1 MGQKTNP
8 IGLRVAVNK
17 DWRSK
22 WYAGKKEFGKLL
34 TEDRDIRALLKKKL
48 ESASV
53 PKILIERAANRCRIT
68 ILTARPGVV
77 IGRKG
82 AEIDKLKEELSK
94 MTGKEIYVDIQE
106 IKTPETDA
114 QLVAE
119 NIALQLERRVSFR
132 RAMKK
137 AIQTAMDL
145 GAEGIKVRCGGRL
158 GGAELARVETYH
170 EGRVPLHTLRANIDF
185 GFAEANTVYGK
196 LGVKVWICKGENK
209 PERAAAEKDK
219 QQREEGIRPE
229 QSAPLPMSSGQQVT
243 A

>member
-8 IGLRVAVNK
+8 IGLRVAVNR

-34 TEDRDIRALLKKKL
+34 SEDRQIRDLLKKKL

-53 PKILIERAANRCRIT
+53 PKILIERAASRCRIT

-82 AEIDKLKEELSK
+82 AEIDKIKEELSK
-94 MTGKEIYVDIQE
+94 MTGKEIYVDIIEVKQ
-106 IKTPETDA
+106 PEVDA

-119 NIALQLERRVSFR
+119 NVALQLERRVSFR

-137 AIQTAMDL
+137 ALQTAKDF
-145 GAEGIKVRCGGRL
+145 GAEGIKIRCAGRL
-158 GGAELARVETYH
+158 GGAELARVEMYH
-170 EGRVPLHTLRANIDF
+170 WGRVPLHTLRANIDY
-185 GFAEANTVYGK
+185 GFAEASTMYGK
-196 LGVKVWICKGENK
+196 LGVKCWICKGDTK
-209 PERAAAEKDK
+209 PQKAAPATAEAAAN
-219 QQREEGIRPE
+219 
-229 QSAPLPMSSGQQVT
+229 
-243 A
+243 

>member
-1 MGQKTNP
+1 MGQKANP

-22 WYAGKKEFGKLL
+22 WYADKKDFGKLL
-34 TEDRDIRALLKKKL
+34 NEDQQIRLILKKKL

-53 PKILIERAANRCRIT
+53 PKILIERAATRCRIT
-68 ILTARPGVV
+68 IFTARPGVV

-94 MTGKEIYVDIQE
+94 MTGKEVYVDIQE
-106 IKTPETDA
+106 VKQPETDA

-137 AIQTAMDL
+137 AVQTAMDF
-145 GAEGIKVRCGGRL
+145 GAEGIRVRCSGRL
-158 GGAELARVETYH
+158 GGAELARVEQYL
-170 EGRVPLHTLRANIDF
+170 EGRVPLHTLRANIEY

-196 LGVKVWICKGENK
+196 LGVKCWVCKGDTK
-209 PERAAAEKDK
+209 AEKK
-219 QQREEGIRPE
+219 E
-229 QSAPLPMSSGQQVT
+229 QPSQLPVTPPKAPDAAPTM
-243 A
+243 APAAPAPAA

>member
-22 WYAGKKEFGKLL
+22 WYSDKKEFGKLL
-34 TEDRDIRALLKKKL
+34 MEDQKIREILKKKL
-48 ESASV
+48 ETASV
-53 PKILIERAANRCRIT
+53 PKIHIERAATRCRIT
-68 ILTARPGVV
+68 IFTARPGVV

-82 AEIDKLKEELSK
+82 AEIDKMKEELSK

-106 IKTPETDA
+106 VKSPEIDA

-137 AIQTAMDL
+137 AVQTAMDF
-145 GAEGIKVRCGGRL
+145 GAEGIKIRCGGRL
-158 GGAELARVETYH
+158 GGAELARVEMYH
-170 EGRVPLHTLRANIDF
+170 EGRVPLHTLRANIDY
-185 GFAEANTVYGK
+185 GFAEAHTVYGK
-196 LGVKVWICKGENK
+196 LGIKCWICKGEGKIETNDSAKPQPILRKEQK
-209 PERAAAEKDK
+209 PE
-219 QQREEGIRPE
+219 
-229 QSAPLPMSSGQQVT
+229 SAPVP
-243 A
+243 AA

>member
-8 IGLRVAVNK
+8 VGLRVAVNR

-22 WYAGKKEFGKLL
+22 WYAEKKEFGKLL
-34 TEDRDIRALLKKKL
+34 TEDRQIRDVLKKKL

-53 PKILIERAANRCRIT
+53 PKILIERAATRCRIT

-94 MTGKEIYVDIQE
+94 MTGKEIYVDIME
-106 IKTPETDA
+106 IKQPETDA

-119 NIALQLERRVSFR
+119 NVSLQLERRVSFR

-137 AIQTAMDL
+137 AIQSTMDF
-145 GAEGIKVRCGGRL
+145 GAEG
-158 GGAELARVETYH
+158 
-170 EGRVPLHTLRANIDF
+170 
-185 GFAEANTVYGK
+185 
-196 LGVKVWICKGENK
+196 VK
-209 PERAAAEKDK
+209 
-219 QQREEGIRPE
+219 
-229 QSAPLPMSSGQQVT
+229 
-243 A
+243 

>member
-8 IGLRVAVNK
+8 IGLRVGVNK

-22 WYAGKKEFGKLL
+22 WYADKKEFGRLL
-34 TEDRDIRALLKKKL
+34 SEDRQIREVLKKKL
-48 ESASV
+48 EQASV
-53 PKILIERAANRCRIT
+53 PRILIERAATRCRIT

-94 MTGKEIYVDIQE
+94 MTGKEIYVDILE
-106 IKTPETDA
+106 IKQPETDA

-137 AIQTAMDL
+137 SLQTAMDF
-145 GAEGIKVRCGGRL
+145 GAEGIKIRCAGRL

-170 EGRVPLHTLRANIDF
+170 EGRVPLHTLRANIDY
-185 GFAEANTVYGK
+185 GFAEALTVYGK
-196 LGVKVWICKGENK
+196 LGIKCWICKGENK
-209 PERAAAEKDK
+209 PEKAKP
-219 QQREEGIRPE
+219 PE
-229 QSAPLPMSSGQQVT
+229 TVT
-243 A
+243 IGN

>member
-8 IGLRVAVNK
+8 VGFRIAVTH

-22 WYAGKKEFGKLL
+22 WYAEKKEFGKLL
-34 TEDRDIRALLKKKL
+34 TEDYQIRNVLKKKL

-53 PKILIERAANRCRIT
+53 PRILIERAATRCRIT

-94 MTGKEIYVDIQE
+94 MTGKEIYVDILE
-106 IKTPETDA
+106 IKTPELDA

-119 NIALQLERRVSFR
+119 NVVLQLERRVSFR

-137 AIQTAMDL
+137 ALQTTMDF
-145 GAEGIKVRCGGRL
+145 GAQGIKIRCAGRL

-170 EGRVPLHTLRANIDF
+170 EGRVPLHTLRANIDY
-185 GFAEANTVYGK
+185 GFAEAKTVYGK
-196 LGVKVWICKGENK
+196 LGVKCWICKGDTK
-209 PERAAAEKDK
+209 AEKP
-219 QQREEGIRPE
+219 QPVETT
-229 QSAPLPMSSGQQVT
+229 SAS

>member
-1 MGQKTNP
+1 
-8 IGLRVAVNK
+8 LRVGVNK
-17 DWRSK
+17 DCRSK
-22 WYAGKKEFGKLL
+22 WYADKKEFGKLL
-34 TEDRDIRALLKKKL
+34 AEDRKIRDTLKKKL

-53 PKILIERAANRCRIT
+53 PRILIERAASRCRVT

-94 MTGKEIYVDIQE
+94 MTGKEIYVDIME
-106 IKTPETDA
+106 IKQPEIEA

-119 NIALQLERRVSFR
+119 NVALQLERRVSFR

-137 AIQTAMDL
+137 AIQSTMDF
-145 GAEGIKVRCGGRL
+145 GAEGVKIRCAGRL

-170 EGRVPLHTLRANIDF
+170 QGRVPLHTLRANIDY

-196 LGVKVWICKGENK
+196 LGIKCWICKGDTKKEEK
-209 PERAAAEKDK
+209 PKAAET
-219 QQREEGIRPE
+219 
-229 QSAPLPMSSGQQVT
+229 VT
-243 A
+243 IGD

>member
-8 IGLRVAVNK
+8 TGFRIAVNK

-22 WYAGKKEFGKLL
+22 WFAGKKDFGKLL
-34 TEDRDIRALLKKKL
+34 TEDRQIRDLLKKKL

-53 PKILIERAANRCRIT
+53 PKILIERAATRCRIT

-94 MTGKEIYVDIQE
+94 MTGKEIYVDILE
-106 IKTPETDA
+106 IKTPELDA

-137 AIQTAMDL
+137 ALQTTKDF
-145 GAEGIKVRCGGRL
+145 GAEGIKLRCAGRL
-158 GGAELARVETYH
+158 GGAELARVEQYH
-170 EGRVPLHTLRANIDF
+170 WGRVPLHTLRADIDY
-185 GFAEANTVYGK
+185 GFAEAKTVYGK
-196 LGVKVWICKGENK
+196 LGVKCWICKGEMK
-209 PERAAAEKDK
+209 LD
-219 QQREEGIRPE
+219 RPVA
-229 QSAPLPMSSGQQVT
+229 QAPSSAPSGE
-243 A
+243 

>member
-8 IGLRVAVNK
+8 TGLRIAVNK
-17 DWRSK
+17 EWRSK
-22 WYAGKKEFGKLL
+22 WFAGKKDFGKLL
-34 TEDRDIRALLKKKL
+34 TEDRQIRDLLKKKL

-53 PKILIERAANRCRIT
+53 PKILIERAATRCRIT

-94 MTGKEIYVDIQE
+94 MTGKEIYVDILE
-106 IKTPETDA
+106 IKTPELDA

-137 AIQTAMDL
+137 ALQTTKDF
-145 GAEGIKVRCGGRL
+145 GAEGIKLRCAGRL
-158 GGAELARVETYH
+158 GGAELARVEQYH
-170 EGRVPLHTLRANIDF
+170 WGRVPLHTLRADIDY
-185 GFAEANTVYGK
+185 GFAEASTVYGK
-196 LGVKVWICKGENK
+196 LGVKCWICKGEMK
-209 PERAAAEKDK
+209 QDRAVAQAPASAPAAE
-219 QQREEGIRPE
+219 
-229 QSAPLPMSSGQQVT
+229 
-243 A
+243 

>member
-22 WYAGKKEFGKLL
+22 WYSPKKEFGGLL
-34 TEDRDIRALLKKKL
+34 AEDRKIREILKKKL
-48 ESASV
+48 ETASV
-53 PKILIERAANRCRIT
+53 PKILIERAASRCRIT

-82 AEIDKLKEELSK
+82 SEIDKIKEDLSK

-106 IKTPETDA
+106 VKSPEIDA

-119 NIALQLERRVSFR
+119 SVALQLERRVSFR

-137 AIQTAMDL
+137 VLQTAKDF
-145 GAEGIKVRCGGRL
+145 GADGIKIRCAGRL
-158 GGAELARVETYH
+158 GGAEIARVEKYH
-170 EGRVPLHTLRANIDF
+170 WGRVPLHTLRANIDY

-196 LGVKVWICKGENK
+196 LGIKCWICKGENK
-209 PERAAAEKDK
+209 PQKKNEPQPAAPIA
-219 QQREEGIRPE
+219 
-229 QSAPLPMSSGQQVT
+229 AN
-243 A
+243 